1 MIPCP
6 IFQPR
11 LHNLELEGQ
20 DTVKDVSAI
29 FWRIDGRQDGED
41 IGAFG
46 GGLIEEAKTG
56 EAGKT
61 EVP

>member
-1 MIPCP
+1 
-6 IFQPR
+6 

-29 FWRIDGRQDGED
+29 FWRVDGRQDGED

-56 EAGKT
+56 EAGET